1 MRSLSSSVVLLCAA
15 LAVAPACVGPQGAAM
30 TPAEVQTHGTH
41 RFAAPPARVFA
52 ATVTALELEGYE
64 VALSRPDEGRIKTNR
79 KVVRADAV
87 GNQYAVTAVE
97 IARQYEITVEKDGD
111 GAKVT
116 ATPRVF
122 VGEAEV
128 SDQAV
133 WQLEGPAGERT
144 LWKRLF
150 EEVDEA
156 L

>member
-1 MRSLSSSVVLLCAA
+1 MVLLCAA
-15 LAVAPACVGPQGAAM
+15 LAVAPACMGAQGAAM

-41 RFAAPPARVFA
+41 RFDAPPGRVFA
-52 ATVTALELEGYE
+52 ATLEALKLEGYE
-64 VALSRPDEGRIKTNR
+64 VALSRPEEGRIKTNR

-97 IARQYEITVEKDGD
+97 IARQYEITVESD
-111 GAKVT
+111 GAAGTKVT

-150 EEVDEA
+150 EEVGDA

>member
-1 MRSLSSSVVLLCAA
+1 MRPLLSSLLLLCAA
-15 LAVAPACVGPQGAAM
+15 LAVTPACGPRGAAL
-30 TPAEVQTHGTH
+30 TPAEVQAHGTH
-41 RFAAPPARVFA
+41 RFAAPPGRVFA
-52 ATVTALELEGYE
+52 ATVTALKLEGYE
-64 VALSRPDEGRIKTNR
+64 VALSRPEEGSIKTNR

-97 IARQYEITVEKDGD
+97 IARQYEITVEADGD
-111 GAKVT
+111 GGTKVT

-150 EEVDEA
+150 EEIDET